1 MNFLKHLIAILA
13 MTSYCCGWISSSSVG
28 LLHNE
33 GKVVRSASFQHVLY
47 YRGKRQS
54 QLRMVQGYQM
64 NKEDTCKDFTI
75 LVCRSTSCTKKRRLL
90 GLDEFHTLGTLYS
103 QQLPELVNVEIEES
117 SCLGQCSFGPCVAVQ
132 HADYE
137 GPVALEGMNA
147 REFNARVFCR

>member
-1 MNFLKHLIAILA
+1 MNVTKHGIAILA
-13 MTSYCCGWISSSSVG
+13 MASYCCGWISSAG

-33 GKVVRSASFQHVLY
+33 GRVARSASFQPVLY
-47 YRGKRQS
+47 HRGKRQS
-54 QLRMVQGYQM
+54 QVRMVEGFQT
-64 NKEDTCKDFTI
+64 NKEDACGDFTI
-75 LVCRSTSCTKKRRLL
+75 LVCRSTSCTKKRRML
-90 GLDEFHTLGTLYS
+90 GLDEFHTLGALYS
-103 QQLPELVNVEIEES
+103 QQLPELVKVEIEES